1 MNPVLRDVAISHI
14 PHILYAFTASD
25 EAVSTVSGKTTARC
39 LRQSYSQLLF
49 QTVLWQSIYFKV
61 ANFWSKLWDGI
72 CNYWWKHLA
81 SSHLYLA
88 IGFQYLAE
96 GSKIPIWFASGIT
109 YRIPKD
115 GPPSESNIRPITCVN
130 CEYKVYS
137 SILMRWIEKHVTF
150 NSLLQ
155 VEQRGS
161 RPGIWGTY
169 ENIFIDRVTTRD
181 ATQKTKT
188 LCQAWLDITKAYDS
202 TQHR

>member
-1 MNPVLRDVAISHI
+1 VEKELKAKRVNQVQMEEI
-14 PHILYAFTASD
+14 
-25 EAVSTVSGKTTARC
+25 TTEMIKDNIKRKKNW
-39 LRQSYSQLLF
+39 
-49 QTVLWQSIYFKV
+49 TTPGP
-61 ANFWSKLWDGI
+61 DGI

-169 ENIFIDRVTTRD
+169 ENLFIDRVTTRD